1 LLSQRAA
8 GRRVDP
14 GLLILLLEAAR
25 FEGSVDAA
33 QLSLKLLTALD
44 SQGAHAMAGLAGV
57 GELRRGRP
65 LAVKVPQRAREV
77 LVQVLL
83 GADMLHEAQALI
95 LQYAERRVGCG
106 EDGGAAVS

>member
-1 LLSQRAA
+1 MLSQRAA

-44 SQGAHAMAGLAGV
+44 SEGAHGIAGSAGV
-57 GELRRGRP
+57 GGLRRGRP

-77 LVQVLL
+77 LVNVLL
-83 GADMLHEAQALI
+83 SADMLHEAQALI
-95 LQYAERRVGCG
+95 LQYTERRAGCE
-106 EDGGAAVS
+106 EDGGDVVS